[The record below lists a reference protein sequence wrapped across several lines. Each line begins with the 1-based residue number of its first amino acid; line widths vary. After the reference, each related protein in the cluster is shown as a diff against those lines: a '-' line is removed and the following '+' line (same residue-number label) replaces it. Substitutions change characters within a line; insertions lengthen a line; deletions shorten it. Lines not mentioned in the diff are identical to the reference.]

1 MMPTRDDGSGLL
13 FGSFITPSA
22 DRVDQVVA
30 LTRLSERAG
39 LDIATFQDHPYQ
51 PRLLDSWTLISYLA
65 AATSRIRL
73 APNVMNLPLRQPVV
87 IARSAATLDL
97 LSGGRVE
104 LALGAG
110 GFWDAIE
117 AVGGRRLAPG
127 ESVDALEEAIT
138 IIREIWDAGT
148 RGAVRRD
155 GTHYHVAGAKRGP
168 APAHD
173 IGIWVGAYRPRILRM
188 VGRTADG
195 WLPSLPY
202 LDGGLAGLAQAGRHV
217 DEGAEAAGR
226 DPASVRRLLNIG
238 TPTTADNAGILGGSL
253 TQWAEPLAEITLE
266 HGVTGYMLAGDDP
279 TAIQQFG
286 EEVAPQVQELVA
298 KATT

>member
-1 MMPTRDDGSGLL
+1 MTTQRHELL

-22 DRVDQVVA
+22 DQVDQVVA
-30 LTRLSERAG
+30 LTRLSEQAG
-39 LDIATFQDHPYQ
+39 LDLATFQDHPYQ

-65 AATSRIRL
+65 AATSRITL
-73 APNVMNLPLRQPVV
+73 APNVMNLPMRQPVV

-117 AVGGRRLAPG
+117 AIGGRRLTPG

-138 IIREIWDAGT
+138 IIREIWDTGT
-148 RGAVRRD
+148 RGAVRMD
-155 GTHYHVAGAKRGP
+155 GTHYRLAGAKRGP

-173 IGIWVGAYRPRILRM
+173 VGIWVGAYRPRMLRL
-188 VGRTADG
+188 VGRVADG

-202 LDGGLAGLAQAGRHV
+202 IEGGLAGLAQANHHV

-238 TPTTADNAGILGGSL
+238 APSTAGNSEVLGGPL
-253 TQWAEPLAEITLE
+253 TQWAEQLAEITLE
-266 HGVTGYMLAGDDP
+266 RGISGYILGGDDP

-286 EEVAPQVQELVA
+286 EEVAPAVRELVR
-298 KATT
+298 KATV

>member
-1 MMPTRDDGSGLL
+1 MFRQPHELL

-30 LTRLSERAG
+30 LTRLSEQAG

-65 AATSRIRL
+65 AATSRIKL

-110 GFWDAIE
+110 AFWDAIE
-117 AVGGRRLAPG
+117 SIGGRRLTPG
-127 ESVDALEEAIT
+127 ESIDALEEAIT
-138 IIREIWDAGT
+138 IIREIWDTGT
-148 RGAVRRD
+148 RGAVRVD
-155 GTHYHVAGAKRGP
+155 GTRYHVAGAKRGP

-173 IGIWVGAYRPRILRM
+173 VGIWVGAYRPRLLRL
-188 VGRTADG
+188 VGRIADG
-195 WLPSLPY
+195 WLPSLSY
-202 LDGGLAGLAQAGRHV
+202 FEGGLAGLARAGRHV

-238 TPTTADNAGILGGSL
+238 APTAADGSGALRGPL
-253 TQWAEPLAEITLE
+253 TQWAEQLAEITLE
-266 HGVTGYMLAGDDP
+266 HGVTGYILAGDDP

-286 EEVAPQVQELVA
+286 EEVAPGVRELVG
-298 KATT
+298 KSRS

>member
-1 MMPTRDDGSGLL
+1 MPKQPHELV

-22 DRVDQVVA
+22 DQVDQVVA

-65 AATSRIRL
+65 AATSRIKL
-73 APNVMNLPLRQPVV
+73 APNVMNLPMRQPVV
-87 IARSAATLDL
+87 IARGAATLDL

-117 AVGGRRLAPG
+117 AIGGRRLTPG

-138 IIREIWDAGT
+138 IIREMWDTET
-148 RGAVRRD
+148 RGAVRMD
-155 GTHYHVAGAKRGP
+155 GTHYR
-168 APAHD
+168 
-173 IGIWVGAYRPRILRM
+173 
-188 VGRTADG
+188 
-195 WLPSLPY
+195 
-202 LDGGLAGLAQAGRHV
+202 LA
-217 DEGAEAAGR
+217 GAEAVGR

-238 TPTTADNAGILGGSL
+238 APSSAGGSQALGGPL
-253 TQWAEPLAEITLE
+253 TQWAEQLTEITLE
-266 HGVTGYMLAGDDP
+266 HGISGYILAGDDP

-286 EEVAPQVQELVA
+286 EEVAPAVRELVG
-298 KATT
+298 TSRS

>member
-1 MMPTRDDGSGLL
+1 MPRQSHELL

-22 DRVDQVVA
+22 DQVDQVVA
-30 LTRLSERAG
+30 LTQLSERAG

-65 AATSRIRL
+65 AATSRIKL
-73 APNVMNLPLRQPVV
+73 APNVMNLPMRQPVV

-110 GFWDAIE
+110 AFWDAIE
-117 AVGGRRLAPG
+117 AIGGRRLAPG

-138 IIREIWDAGT
+138 IIREIWDTET
-148 RGAVRRD
+148 RGGARMD
-155 GTHYHVAGAKRGP
+155 GTHYRVAGAKRGP

-173 IGIWVGAYRPRILRM
+173 IGIWVGAYRPRLLRL
-188 VGRTADG
+188 VGRIADG
-195 WLPSLPY
+195 WLPSLSAFE
-202 LDGGLAGLAQAGRHV
+202 GGLAGLARAGRHV

-238 TPTTADNAGILGGSL
+238 TPSPAGGSGALSGPL
-253 TQWAEPLAEITLE
+253 TQWAEQLAEATIE
-266 HGVTGYMLAGDDP
+266 HGISGYILGGDDP

-286 EEVAPQVQELVA
+286 EEVAPAVRELVVA
-298 KATT
+298 SRS

>member
-1 MMPTRDDGSGLL
+1 MPEQGHELV

-22 DRVDQVVA
+22 DHVEQVVA

-65 AATSRIRL
+65 AATSRIKL
-73 APNVMNLPLRQPVV
+73 APNVMNLPMRQPVV

-117 AVGGRRLAPG
+117 AIGGRRLTPG

-138 IIREIWDAGT
+138 IIRAIWDTGT
-148 RGAVRRD
+148 RGAVRMD
-155 GTHYHVAGAKRGP
+155 GTHYGLAGAKRGP

-173 IGIWVGAYRPRILRM
+173 VGIWVGAYRPRILRL
-188 VGRTADG
+188 VGRIADG

-202 LDGGLAGLAQAGRHV
+202 IEGGLAGLAQASRHI
-217 DEGAEAAGR
+217 DEGAAAAGR

-238 TPTTADNAGILGGSL
+238 APSAAGSPPALSGPL
-253 TQWAEPLAEITLE
+253 NQWAEQLAAITLE
-266 HGVTGYMLAGDDP
+266 HGITGYILAGDDP

-286 EEVAPQVQELVA
+286 EEIAPAVRELVGR
-298 KATT
+298 ATT